1 MFLELKKMPLEKK
14 TVAKTQH
21 KCVNDFT
28 YLQLNLRVSLLTL
41 START
46 LTEHKITQKH
56 LMSEKLLHYQCVIEM
71 AMAFT

>member
-1 MFLELKKMPLEKK
+1 MFLELKKMPLEKN
-14 TVAKTQH
+14 TVAKTQQ

-28 YLQLNLRVSLLTL
+28 YLPLNLRVSLLTL

-56 LMSEKLLHYQCVIEM
+56 RMSEKLLHYQCFIEM